1 MSSPSPTTIDGDRLR
16 EMFSAAAG
24 HLESV
29 ASAIDAINVYPVPD
43 GDTGS
48 NMSATLREAVRA
60 ADQLDPGAQAG
71 DVLAAIARAALYGAR
86 GNSGVIL
93 SQALRGFAEPSA
105 GHDQISGRG
114 LVSSLES
121 ACQRAYRAVAEPRE
135 GTMLTV
141 LRVAAE
147 EAARA
152 LSEQPLSP
160 PADVLAVA
168 VGAAEAAEA
177 ATIDQLPQLR
187 EAGVT
192 DSGGEGICA
201 IFRALYSSL
210 IGAPLPV
217 AANVPAAAPD
227 LHGIAHEGYGHC
239 TEFLIERIADPVNVD
254 LVRDWLVAQSYQSVV
269 VIGDDDL
276 ARVHVHAL
284 DPKPV
289 IAGAARYGRVRRVK
303 VDDMDV
309 QAGRFAESG
318 SGATAKVALLAL
330 SPGEGFDGIFH
341 GLGAHVMRLK
351 IVKPAAGEI
360 ARAAD
365 ALGIPDVILLPDHDN
380 VIWAAGQ
387 AVDLASCTLHVVPAT
402 TVPQGIAAALTFDE
416 ADPVDHLTARM
427 ADALGTV
434 RTVEVTRA
442 AASRTVEGVS
452 VREGQWIVLL
462 DTKMVAGADAALDAL
477 IIGLKVAN
485 AANTELVTVYL
496 GEGQREHAEQIL
508 KAVSTAFPIPSVE
521 MLDGGQ
527 PLYAFIASVE

>member
-1 MSSPSPTTIDGDRLR
+1 
-16 EMFSAAAG
+16 MFTAAAG
-24 HLESV
+24 YLESV

-60 ADQLDPGAQAG
+60 ADQLDPGSPAG
-71 DVLAAIARAALYGAR
+71 DVLAAVARAALYGAR

-93 SQALRGFAEPSA
+93 SQALRGFAESVA
-105 GHDQISGRG
+105 GHAHIDAHG
-114 LVSSLES
+114 LVRSLES
-121 ACQRAYRAVAEPRE
+121 AGQRAYRAVAEPRE

-147 EAARA
+147 GAARA
-152 LSEQPLSP
+152 LSEQPLASL
-160 PADVLAVA
+160 ADVLGVA
-168 VGAAEAAEA
+168 VRAAEAAEA

-201 IFRALYSSL
+201 ILRALHSSL

-217 AANVPAAAPD
+217 AANVPDAVPD
-227 LHGIAHEGYGHC
+227 LHALAYEGYGHC
-239 TEFLIERIADPVNVD
+239 TEFLIERITDPVDIDV
-254 LVRDWLVAQSYQSVV
+254 VREWLVADGYQSVV
-269 VIGDDDL
+269 VIGDNDL

-289 IAGAARYGRVRRVK
+289 IAGAARYGRIRRVK
-303 VDDMDV
+303 IDDMDV

-318 SGATAKVALLAL
+318 SRATARVALLAL

-341 GLGAHVMRLK
+341 ELGAHVMRLE

-365 ALGIPDVILLPDHDN
+365 ALRVPDVILLPDHDN
-380 VIWAAGQ
+380 VIWAADQ
-387 AVDLASCTLHVVPAT
+387 AVDLASCTLHVVPAV

-416 ADPVDHLTARM
+416 AAPIDKLAATM
-427 ADALGTV
+427 SDALGTV

-442 AASRTVEGVS
+442 AASRMVEGVS
-452 VREGQWIVLL
+452 VREGQWIALL
-462 DTKMVAGADAALDAL
+462 DTKMVAGADAALEAL
-477 IIGLKVAN
+477 ISGLEAAN
-485 AANTELVTVYL
+485 AANAELVTVYL
-496 GEGQREHAEQIL
+496 GEGQDEHAEEIPE
-508 KAVSTAFPIPSVE
+508 AVSAAFPGPSVE
-521 MLDGGQ
+521 VIDGGQ
-527 PLYAFIASVE
+527 PLYVFIASVE